1 MTVSA
6 VETLL
11 LFLGIFGAMGAARG
25 PEREVWTLGGIT
37 LTVLLLFYGGAMII
51 EQLPVRLLAGVLA
64 LMGNQ
69 SGSNGIAA
77 HPLAAPWTL
86 AMLWLGT
93 ASLIALAYWMGQR
106 FGKNKPKVFSEHA
119 AGFLMGALNGLFIA
133 VFLFNEG
140 GFQVG
145 LHIQFPDGL
154 LTRTI
159 IAPVIMVGVIIT
171 VITLFARKNP
181 AKTAP

>member
-11 LFLGIFGAMGAARG
+11 VFLCIFGAVGAARG

-37 LTVLLLFYGGAMII
+37 LTVLLLYFGGATII
-51 EQLPVRLLAGVLA
+51 EQLPVRFTASFLA
-64 LMGNQ
+64 LVGNQ
-69 SGSNGIAA
+69 AGSDGFAA
-77 HPLAAPWTL
+77 HPLLAPWTMI
-86 AMLWLGT
+86 MLWIGT
-93 ASLIALAYWMGQR
+93 ASLITLAFGMGQR

-119 AGFLMGALNGLFIA
+119 AGFVMGALNGLFIA

-159 IAPVIMVGVIIT
+159 IAPVIMVGVVIT
-171 VITLFARKNP
+171 VVTLFARRSP
-181 AKTAP
+181 AKSMP